1 MEHHRVFN
9 VYSKHTRSEIIFDL
23 LFFKNKYFTSPILTP
38 EDTVIE
44 AAKRLIDTVTS
55 NSNSTKYEQME
66 SLKRLG
72 KVFKKIADKN
82 VQEVVDKQPKNNSIK
97 TYNKEPQ
104 PKVAVPQTRVEST
117 KPEQEIYPQLIVK
130 C

>member
-1 MEHHRVFN
+1 MEHNKDFSVCSKYKRAKRVVN
-9 VYSKHTRSEIIFDL
+9 TI
-23 LFFKNKYFTSPILTP
+23 FFKHKYLASPILTP

-44 AAKRLIDTVTS
+44 AAKRLTDAVAA

-82 VQEVVDKQPKNNSIK
+82 VQEVADKQPKNNSIK
-97 TYNKEPQ
+97 NYNKYPQ
-104 PKVAVPQTRVEST
+104 QRVSVLQPRVEITMS
-117 KPEQEIYPQLIVK
+117 EQ
-130 C
+130 